1 MTPIW
6 SNGQGPMT
14 FDTLPKVQVAKKYII
29 VAKYDQAFL
38 RNWQIIVDN
47 CQSQKINLHFL

>member
-1 MTPIW
+1 MTPFW